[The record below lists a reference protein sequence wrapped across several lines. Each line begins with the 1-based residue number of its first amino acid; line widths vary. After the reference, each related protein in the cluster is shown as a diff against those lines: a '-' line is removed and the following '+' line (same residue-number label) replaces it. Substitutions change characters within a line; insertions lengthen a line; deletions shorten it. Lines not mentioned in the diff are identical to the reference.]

1 MAKTNNYIR
10 LTKEE
15 LAKIEIIKRSI
26 SDQTTTVEILQGL
39 IDSGFVIALKTLY
52 REELMDDKEFN
63 NWLKTLPRFHQEKLL
78 SDLS

>member
-26 SDQTTTVEILQGL
+26 SDQTTTVKILQGL

-63 NWLKTLPRFHQEKLL
+63 NWLKTLPRFHQEQLL
-78 SDLS
+78 SDL